1 MRKWG
6 LTPLSIFPTFVIVA
20 GISGIAQF
28 DGSPV
33 THDALRAVAEG
44 APHRGPDGIFY
55 QRFKDCGFAHLALN
69 ADPANKK
76 TAQLLRHEQDG
87 RVWLITA
94 DARID
99 NRTELRSSLGIDDKP
114 IANDDCE
121 LILLAFLKWD
131 IACVSRL
138 IGDFAF
144 AIWDADNQTLFC
156 ARDPLGVKPL
166 HYTKLSRGLC
176 VASAAQQ
183 ILQHP
188 EISSRLNEGTV
199 GEYLAGA
206 GENLQ
211 ETFFVGIQSLAAGHT
226 LVARRHGIQVARYWH
241 PEDLPLIQYADP
253 RLYAEHFRE
262 LLITAVTERIR
273 GFERAAITVSGGLDS
288 SSIASVAQHYDTD
301 TKIQGFTQIYDQLV
315 QCDERDYSRHL
326 THELGLDIEPVP
338 TERFWL
344 LADEAAFCPQLE
356 SPFQSFASCMRY
368 LYERCQ
374 DLGIT
379 VLLTGHG
386 GDSLLTGSGLSYLDR
401 LLRGDLGVFRDM
413 RVHAA
418 LRHRS
423 MLELVSRYLLRPL
436 IPNTVK
442 AILQTKSPW
451 QDPAFPAWIE
461 PQFANRIGLSHRLRT
476 QSRLPGINSRGRH
489 ERVTEMLHL
498 GSVARAIYYLDRTA
512 SEFGLECRHPFL
524 DRRLVEYVLSLPNEQ
539 LFHAGK
545 TKVVL
550 RNALRG
556 ILPEAIR
563 NRQDKTYSTAFVD
576 FSLRKISAD
585 RISMLFEDPI
595 CAALGFINRFEL
607 RRAWEDFRTG
617 SRPMKGAMFW
627 FPITLETWLR
637 RYHLELHISD
647 HNQ

>member
-1 MRKWG
+1 M
-6 LTPLSIFPTFVIVA
+6 A
-20 GISGIAQF
+20 GIAVIAQF

-33 THDALRAVAEG
+33 TDDALRAVAKG
-44 APHRGPDGIFY
+44 APRRGPDGIFY
-55 QRFKDCGFAHLALN
+55 QRSKGCGLAHLALN

-76 TAQLLRHEQDG
+76 TAQLLRREQDG

-99 NRTELRSSLGIDDKP
+99 NRSDLRCSLGIDDER

-121 LILLAFLKWD
+121 LILLAFLKWEV
-131 IACVSRL
+131 ACVQHL

-144 AIWDADNQTLFC
+144 AIWDAGNQTLFC
-156 ARDPLGVKPL
+156 ARDALGVKPL
-166 HYTKLSRGLC
+166 HYSKFSRGLC
-176 VASAAQQ
+176 VASEAQQ

-206 GENLQ
+206 AKNLQ
-211 ETFFVGIQSLAAGHT
+211 ESFFVGIQSLTAGHT
-226 LVARRHGIQVARYWH
+226 LVAGRHGIQVARYWH
-241 PEDLPLIQYADP
+241 PEDLPLIQYTDP
-253 RLYAEHFRE
+253 RAYAEHFRE
-262 LLITAVTERIR
+262 LFIIAVTARLR
-273 GFERAAITVSGGLDS
+273 GLERAAITVSGGLDS
-288 SSIASVAQHYDTD
+288 GSIAAVAQHYDTD
-301 TKIQGFTQIYDQLV
+301 TKIQGFTQIYDQLA
-315 QCDERDYSRHL
+315 QCDEREYSRRL
-326 THELGLDIEPVP
+326 THELGLAIEPVP

-344 LADEAAFCPQLE
+344 LADDAAFCPQLE
-356 SPFQSFASCMRY
+356 SPFQSFTSCMRY

-374 DLGIT
+374 GLGIT

-418 LRHRS
+418 LHHRS
-423 MLELVSRYLLRPL
+423 MRALVSRYLLRPL
-436 IPNTVK
+436 IPNAVK
-442 AILQTKSPW
+442 ATLQTQSPW

-461 PQFANRIGLSHRLRT
+461 PQFANRIGLSRRLRT
-476 QSRLPGINSRGRH
+476 QSRLPGITSRSRH

-498 GSVARAIYYLDRTA
+498 GSVARATYFLDRTA

-524 DRRLVEYVLSLPNEQ
+524 DRRLVEYVLSLPDEQ
-539 LFHAGK
+539 LFHAGR

-550 RNALRG
+550 RNSLRG
-556 ILPEAIR
+556 TLPEAIR
-563 NRQDKTYSTAFVD
+563 NRQDKTYSAAFVD

-585 RISMLFEDPI
+585 KISMLFEDPI

-607 RRAWEDFRTG
+607 RRAWDDFRTG
-617 SRPMKGAMFW
+617 SKPMKGTAFW
-627 FPITLETWLR
+627 FPLTLETWLR
-637 RYHLELHISD
+637 HYHRELHISD
-647 HNQ
+647 QNQ